1 MIQDKLL
8 AEYNNYRL
16 NWPISFK
23 IQKKML
29 TIMILKNEISKMF

>member
-23 IQKKML
+23 ML